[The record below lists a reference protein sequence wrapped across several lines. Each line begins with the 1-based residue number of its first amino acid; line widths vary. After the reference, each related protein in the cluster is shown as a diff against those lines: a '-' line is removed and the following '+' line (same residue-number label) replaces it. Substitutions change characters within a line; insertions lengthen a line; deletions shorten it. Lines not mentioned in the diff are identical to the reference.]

1 MVDPGKL
8 KGEDPEPLV
17 EKADYYGPLV
27 AVAIIAALAIVA
39 ALILLLILMKKH
51 GHNKAAI
58 SATRKSQSAYDNPS
72 YKVEIQQETMGTA
85 LS

>member
-17 EKADYYGPLV
+17 ETADYYAPLV
-27 AVAIIAALAIVA
+27 AVAIIAALSIVA
-39 ALILLLILMKKH
+39 ALILLLILMKKY